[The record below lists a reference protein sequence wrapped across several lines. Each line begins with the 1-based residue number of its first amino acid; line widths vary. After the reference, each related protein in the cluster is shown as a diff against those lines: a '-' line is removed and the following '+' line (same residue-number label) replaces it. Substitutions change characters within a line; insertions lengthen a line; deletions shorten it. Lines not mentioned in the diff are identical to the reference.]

1 MINAFEE
8 SDYSISAVLRMMF
21 NSDFFKN
28 ARYSKIKSPAEVVA
42 GTLKLVGSYQNPEPS
57 LPEVGPQ
64 PGYMGQALLD
74 PPSVEGWYTGA
85 EWINSGS
92 LLARINFVADRVANT
107 SLPGVKGIIGAIK
120 AAGVSS
126 PEELVEATLE
136 HMGFLEVGD
145 ETMVQLLDHAKSQG
159 DLNWTDEAAA
169 GTRVGEMLA
178 LVGATTEYQFG

>member
-1 MINAFEE
+1 
-8 SDYSISAVLRMMF
+8 
-21 NSDFFKN
+21 
-28 ARYSKIKSPAEVVA
+28 
-42 GTLKLVGSYQNPEPS
+42 
-57 LPEVGPQ
+57 
-64 PGYMGQALLD
+64 
-74 PPSVEGWYTGA
+74 A

-159 DLNWTDEAAA
+159 DLNWSDEAAA
-169 GTRVGEMLA
+169 STRVGEMLA